1 MNKLMNEKQVKKA
14 LKIDSFNDID
24 NKQASLFVNM
34 LSKIDKNVAIKAF
47 EQSEKLL
54 INVKEVLAQS
64 LKSIDSI
71 VKSSDDSIKSLNVN
85 YKEIINA
92 LIKKLDEKDISSE
105 DKRYIIDKIIE
116 IQKMQHQDNAEH
128 RNLIIKIFSVFALFF
143 LGLFGIK
150 KNFDDK

>member
-47 EQSEKLL
+47 EQSEKIL

-85 YKEIINA
+85 YKEIIKA